1 MSDITIKINGRECH
15 AKEGEYILNVARREG
30 IFIPAICYLNRCSP
44 TLACRICLVEA
55 DGKRSYSCN
64 TKVKEGMEVITDSDE
79 IAAERKAIMQVYDV
93 NHPLQCGVCDQSGE
107 CELQNYTLYMGVD
120 KQEYAT
126 PDTFRPIR
134 EWGLMKYDAGLCIVC
149 EKCVT
154 VCKDM
159 IGDAVLKTVP
169 RGGEPLDKE
178 LKTKMPKDAYAM
190 WNKLQKSIIGTVN
203 EDNSLECQECGE
215 CIAVCPVGAL
225 VSSDFQYKANAWELK
240 RIPASNPHSSDCA
253 LLYYEVKHAS
263 AKDPSPRIYR
273 VTNDAHFVTLNG
285 AARFGY
291 DFENRVAGKDKAAFE
306 KVVAFI
312 EKEADTIAF
321 SSFITNEEALILQKL
336 KEKKGLKLYNPEA
349 KAYQDF
355 LGHYSHAAGTSL
367 YSGDLKKIRSS
378 NFVVSVGTAI
388 RYDSPNSGFAFNNAM
403 KMNKG
408 AGLYFH
414 PVSDRVVESFGKNVM
429 SVAHK
434 PGAEEHILSFLL
446 AYFSDKRVGEGEKL
460 PEDIAKKIGK
470 YDTEAVGLPEDFEAK
485 MTKML
490 AKKDRFSLILGEDLY
505 RHPRAEN
512 IAKLAGLIDR
522 YTDFEVTLIPSR
534 TNTLG
539 VALICDLDETP
550 GEKVLGYNENGAVV
564 LSALGEGDLDMPALN
579 QQEGTFTNIDKR
591 VVPTNAA
598 IGYDGYELNDIA
610 NALGLTAENTIDY
623 TPQLPTDAGFVP
635 LQFDLLPNFFDNG
648 GNELRGYLLEGKGVE
663 MDTQIETPV
672 KPELLEG
679 EILYLG
685 NPINQFSPFTN
696 KAHQLKS
703 EGALYVSSDWLE
715 EKGLAEGDVV
725 EVKGDGHAI
734 EVKVELDKQIGGGI
748 GYLPTFDRALE
759 VAPLFKDGYRFATVS
774 IQKVNR

>member
-1 MSDITIKINGRECH
+1 MSDITIKINGRECR

-30 IFIPAICYLNRCSP
+30 IFIPAICYLNGCSP
-44 TLACRICLVEA
+44 TLACRVCLVEA

-64 TKVKEGMEVITDSDE
+64 TKVKDGMEVITDNEE

-107 CELQNYTLYMGVD
+107 CELQNYNLYMNVD
-120 KQEYAT
+120 RQEYAI
-126 PDTFRPIR
+126 PDVYRPIR
-134 EWGLMKYDAGLCIVC
+134 DWGPMKYDAALCIVC

-159 IGDAVLKTVP
+159 IGDSVLKTVP
-169 RGGEPLDKE
+169 RGGPALDKE
-178 LKTKMPKDAYAM
+178 LKGTMPKDAYAM

-225 VSSDFQYKANAWELK
+225 VSSDFQYKSNAWELK
-240 RIPASNPHSSDCA
+240 RIPASNPHSSDCS
-253 LLYYEVKHAS
+253 LLYYETKHGS
-263 AKDPSPRIYR
+263 AKDPLPRIYR
-273 VTNDAHFVTLNG
+273 VTNDAHFVSLNG

-291 DFENRVAGKDKAAFE
+291 DFDNRVAGKDRAAFE
-306 KVVAFI
+306 KAVAFI

-321 SSFITNEEALILQKL
+321 SSFITNEEALILQRL

-349 KAYQDF
+349 RAYQKF
-355 LGHYSHAAGTSL
+355 LQNYSTTAGNTL
-367 YSGDLKKIRSS
+367 YSGDLKKIKAS

-414 PVSDRVVESFGKNVM
+414 PVSDKVVENFGKNVM
-429 SVAHK
+429 TVSHQ
-434 PGAEEHILSFLL
+434 PGAEEHILAFLL
-446 AYFSDKRVGEGEKL
+446 QYFSEKRIEEGEKL
-460 PEDIAKKIGK
+460 PADVAKKIAK
-470 YDTEAVGLPEDFEAK
+470 YDAGAVNLPEDFEEK

-490 AKKDRFSLILGEDLY
+490 AKKDTFSLILGEDLY

-512 IAKLAGLIDR
+512 LAKLAGLIDR
-522 YTDFEVTLIPSR
+522 YTDFCVTIIPSR

-539 VALICDLDETP
+539 VALICDLDEAA
-550 GEKVLGYNENGAVV
+550 GEKILGYNENGTIT
-564 LSALGEGDLDMPALN
+564 LSALGDGDLDMPALN

-598 IGYDGYELNDIA
+598 VGYNGYELNDIA
-610 NALGLTAENTIDY
+610 NALGIEAENTIDY
-623 TPQLPTDAGFVP
+623 TPQLPKEKGFVP
-635 LQFDLLPNFFDNG
+635 LDFDLLPNFFDNG
-648 GNELRGYLLEGKGVE
+648 GNELRGYLLEKSTCKADGKI
-663 MDTQIETPV
+663 DALQ
-672 KPELLEG
+672 KPQQLKE
-679 EILYLG
+679 EIVYLS

-703 EGALYVSSDWLE
+703 DGALYVSSDWLE
-715 EKGLAEGDVV
+715 AKGIDEGETVEVRSGDV
-725 EVKGDGHAI
+725 AI
-734 EVKVELDKQIGGGI
+734 EVKVELDKQIAGDI
-748 GYLPTFDRALE
+748 GYLPTFDKALE